1 MLVAEDNALVA
12 DAMRLLF
19 EETGHR
25 VTTTASIADTV
36 AAAASDPVDLLLL
49 DLGLSDGDGLAV
61 LAELASR
68 DALPRVIV
76 ALTGRDEQEVVDR
89 CLAAG
94 CRAVMLKP
102 VPVGELLRKSREWLG
117 RGELRELVSWLNGL
131 GTLQRPEA
139 VSHSLILT
147 C

>member
-1 MLVAEDNALVA
+1 VAEDNALVA

-36 AAAASDPVDLLLL
+36 DVAANDRVDLLLL

-61 LAELASR
+61 LSELASR
-68 DALPRVIV
+68 AALPRVTV
-76 ALTGRDEQEVVDR
+76 ALTGRDEPEVIER

-94 CRAVMLKP
+94 CRETMLKP

-117 RGELRELVSWLNGL
+117 KSSEMVS
-131 GTLQRPEA
+131 E
-139 VSHSLILT
+139 
-147 C
+147 